1 MTFNGGGSPTDPIVS
16 VIQAV
21 TGGGTPAQTVD
32 VPVAQPGNKLRWAP
46 DFTSFLDENDP
57 ADAFWQDAV
66 APDAWNNDG
75 TAAGWYTRPAYD
87 PMDPFGNGAP
97 AAQRYYAFD
106 DAMNEGAWGPEH
118 TGRDMPT
125 LAELQAAGLT
135 DWADPTVRA
144 HLAARVGDGSDPFTD
159 PAAMAKALMGLWS
172 EEDPTGIGY
181 GFNPFGPQQSGLSTG
196 AYMAQQKS
204 NFAYDQ
210 LMEQGAPEEY
220 AAAMRDA
227 IKDYELQY
235 EKQRKEAEGDM
246 FEPKEMFKDALG
258 SFGQILSLPPIQA
271 MLAAMTL
278 GGSSVLAEGAKAG
291 ATAATDAAAASSLA
305 AGVAPEVGALF
316 SGLDTAA
323 LSGADLAGAG
333 MLGAG
338 GAAAAPVV
346 AGGGEVLNLFGPTSY
361 MNQPSFLAAGGGEAA
376 LGATGVLPP
385 HAIVPG
391 DVLGTMI
398 KLQEVTGT
406 SSFNEAAQVLG
417 FDSADALMQ
426 SMPDMAPEAFSAG
439 AAATAEPGMFD
450 QIEKTYDQVK
460 PYVDQYKELS
470 QTVDSLTGGQPA
482 DAPVR
487 GEGMSDDQYAA
498 ELILYMGLSPE
509 DILAAGYEP
518 GTREYNEYVL
528 QQADRVI
535 MQIMGEVGNT
545 ADAEQMSAALRAKSE
560 EELMQLQRAL
570 YVRGAMGQMMGS
582 GKYVDPLSGN
592 EQEVLGSGQFNPGLG
607 AYGQG
612 FAGDIESLAQMGMT
626 DADGA
631 EQFLRSIL
639 GRKADMFG
647 MQARRNAA
655 LEQAKMHDEVLDP
668 RRKRRGMLS

>member
-1 MTFNGGGSPTDPIVS
+1 
-16 VIQAV
+16 
-21 TGGGTPAQTVD
+21 
-32 VPVAQPGNKLRWAP
+32 
-46 DFTSFLDENDP
+46 
-57 ADAFWQDAV
+57 
-66 APDAWNNDG
+66 
-75 TAAGWYTRPAYD
+75 
-87 PMDPFGNGAP
+87 
-97 AAQRYYAFD
+97 
-106 DAMNEGAWGPEH
+106 
-118 TGRDMPT
+118 
-125 LAELQAAGLT
+125 
-135 DWADPTVRA
+135 
-144 HLAARVGDGSDPFTD
+144 LAARVGDGSDPFTD
-159 PAAMAKALMGLWS
+159 PAAMAKVLMGLWS

-439 AAATAEPGMFD
+439 AAATAEPGVFD

-487 GEGMSDDQYAA
+487 GEGVSDDQYAQ

-509 DILAAGYEP
+509 QILAAGYEP
-518 GTREYNEYVL
+518 GTREYYDYVL
-528 QQADRVI
+528 SQADAII

-545 ADAEQMSAALRAKSE
+545 ADAEQMAAALRAKSAE
-560 EELMQLQRAL
+560 EIQDLQRAL
-570 YVRGAMGQMMGS
+570 YVRGAMGQLMGS
-582 GKYVDPLSGN
+582 GEYTDPFSGQNVD
-592 EQEVLGSGQFNPGLG
+592 VLGSGMFNPSQG
-607 AYGQG
+607 AYG
-612 FAGDIESLAQMGMT
+612 AGLASDVDTLAQLGST
-626 DADGA
+626 DPGA
-631 EQFLRSIL
+631 AREFLQQLL
-639 GRKADMFG
+639 GRNPDLFG
-647 MQARRNAA
+647 MQARQDAQ
-655 LEQAKMHDEVLDP
+655 LEQAKVSESDL
-668 RRKRRGMLS
+668 RKRRGMFSF